1 MYVRNASMPIGVFDS
16 GVGGLT
22 VLKALRE
29 LLPQENYLYLGDTA
43 RLPYGTK
50 SRDSIVRYALQ
61 SSRHLVDQGIKL
73 LVVACNTASASALP
87 GLEAAYPGLPVVGV
101 IKPGAR
107 AGCAVNTTGRLAVI
121 ATESTVMGGAYQQ
134 AILELCP
141 RMRVEAQACSL
152 FVALAEEGW
161 TSGPLVEQIAAC
173 YLEPLFR
180 RFDGHLPD
188 ALVLGCTH
196 FPVLAQAIAAVAG
209 PEVEV
214 IDSAYT
220 TALEVRNQ
228 LRDMA
233 LLHTPGPAEKNSC
246 TFFATDGP
254 ERFARVGSIF
264 LGHPLQPAD
273 VRLVDL

>member
-1 MYVRNASMPIGVFDS
+1 MQTLQASMPIGVFDS

-22 VLKALRE
+22 VLKALHE
-29 LLPQENYLYLGDTA
+29 LLPQEDYIYLGDTA

-50 SRDSIVRYALQ
+50 SRDSIIRYALQ
-61 SSRHLVDQGIKL
+61 SSRHLANQGIKL

-87 GLEAAYPGLPVVGV
+87 ALEAAYPGLPVVGV

-107 AGCAVNTTGRLAVI
+107 AGCALNTTGRLAVI
-121 ATESTVMGGAYQQ
+121 ATESTVQGGAYQQ
-134 AILELCP
+134 AILDLCP
-141 RMRVEAQACSL
+141 KMRVEAQACSL

-161 TSGPLVEQIAAC
+161 THGPLVEQIAAR

-180 RFDGHLPD
+180 RFDDHLPD

-209 PEVEV
+209 PKVEV

-220 TALEVRNQ
+220 TALEVRNL
-228 LRDMA
+228 LRDSG
-233 LLHTPGPAEKNSC
+233 LLHTRENDAPGSC
-246 TFFATDGP
+246 CFFATDGP

-264 LGHPLQPAD
+264 LGHPLNTAD
-273 VRLVDL
+273 VRIVDL